1 MVTLQAFLWSQKLE
15 LDTKLM
21 CYVKVLLKRFH
32 LGGDTT
38 GFQRVELPSKKNSIK
53 RKLGGGGGIFGLFLG
68 ITELSFCGK
77 WPYSGPR
84 RSNFNR
90 AIETRLPWSAS
101 TPVSS
106 IKYQEEVLLKGFQ
119 MVRDAIRFLYRLIS

>member
-1 MVTLQAFLWSQKLE
+1 MVIQQDFRE
-15 LDTKLM
+15 LSS
-21 CYVKVLLKRFH
+21 
-32 LGGDTT
+32 
-38 GFQRVELPSKKNSIK
+38 LPKKIVS
-53 RKLGGGGGIFGLFLG
+53 RGSWGGGGIFGLFLG